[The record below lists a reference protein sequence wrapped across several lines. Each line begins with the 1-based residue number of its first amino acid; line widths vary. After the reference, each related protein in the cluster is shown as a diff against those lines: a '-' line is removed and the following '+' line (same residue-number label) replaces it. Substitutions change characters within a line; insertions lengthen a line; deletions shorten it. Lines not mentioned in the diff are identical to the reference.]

1 MNIEQ
6 QIAALK
12 AELATLKARLA
23 TGDEDAKSR
32 AEHILDVELP
42 ELEARR
48 ESAKSF
54 SDLIGRI
61 GSKDGGSPEPAE
73 HGAKGF
79 GAFVADAMVG
89 KFVKGNR
96 MSLSTPEWGTK
107 SASTMDTP
115 AAVAPW
121 ATVYDQRIVEQPRRR
136 LTIADLLGTESIGNG
151 NAVSYL
157 VESATVDAYP
167 TAVAEGAA
175 KPQISFG
182 DPTPVTETLHKL
194 AAFYKESD
202 ELLEDYAW
210 LASNIENR
218 AIYQLMLLEENQLL
232 NGNGTAP
239 NLTGILNRNGIQTA
253 TIASANQ
260 TAAGI
265 ADAIFAA
272 MMDVQDGSG
281 FDADGI
287 VINPANYQTMRLGR
301 DGNQQYY
308 GGGYFQGEYGNG
320 GIVEQPPIWGVRTV
334 VTSAIPAGTILVGN
348 FRQAASVFRK
358 GGLRVEATNTNEDD
372 FTKNLVTVRVEE
384 RLGLAVRYPA
394 AFKKLTFAS

>member
-1 MNIEQ
+1 MSINSTIE
-6 QIAALK
+6 AK
-12 AELATLKARLA
+12 AARLGELMGAVEDGSADAMAEA
-23 TGDEDAKSR
+23 TKLADELDELKERKAAADRFAGLVGSIGATHADAKGN
-32 AEHILDVELP
+32 VTP
-42 ELEARR
+42 
-48 ESAKSF
+48 K
-54 SDLIGRI
+54 
-61 GSKDGGSPEPAE
+61 
-73 HGAKGF
+73 AKGF

-89 KFVKGNR
+89 KFVKGSR
-96 MSLSTPEWGTK
+96 MSLSTGEWGTK
-107 SASTMDTP
+107 TASTMDTP

-121 ATVYDQRIVEQPRRR
+121 ATVYDSTIVEQPRRR
-136 LTIADLLGTESIGNG
+136 LTIADLLGTESIGNS

-194 AAFYKESD
+194 AAYYKESD
-202 ELLEDYAW
+202 ELLEDYEW

-253 TIASANQ
+253 SIASANQ

-287 VINPANYQTMRLGR
+287 VINPANYQTLRLGR

-320 GIVEQPPIWGVRTV
+320 NVVEQPPIWGVRTV
-334 VTSAIPAGTILVGN
+334 VTSAITAGTILVGN

-394 AFKKLTFAS
+394 AFKKLTLAS